1 MVEKNLAAYLTKKE
15 HSATSLHEFPCTN
28 ESCILT
34 FQSFAKLE
42 RHLNFGHHR
51 YKERNSTQLAM
62 VADKWVKRFEG
73 TVEQRSSNADK
84 INEGRQLE
92 SNLLKMGWAIPER
105 VQRRL
110 TAAQKEF
117 LNKLLD
123 DGEKSGNKVSAEK
136 AKQKMR
142 KQFDPEDYL
151 PVSTIKSYFS
161 RRASKKKKGEIVDDD
176 VSEDEDEVESEGE
189 SDEIDVEDL
198 ENQRAELNQKIKV
211 AVSGID
217 TQKDE
222 WIAIAYPRNW
232 FPAQFKQF
240 DEEQEE
246 AQVHFL
252 KRSTS
257 NVNWF
262 VWPEFCGEK
271 SDIARIDEGKFLLI
285 YQISS
290 MVSVL
295 FHRPIYQ
302 ISFNRHDK
310 T

>member
-1 MVEKNLAAYLTKKE
+1 M
-15 HSATSLHEFPCTN
+15 
-28 ESCILT
+28 
-34 FQSFAKLE
+34 E

-110 TAAQKEF
+110 TTAQKEF
-117 LNKLLD
+117 LHKLLD

-161 RRASKKKKGEIVDDD
+161 RRASKNKKGEIVDDD
-176 VSEDEDEVESEGE
+176 VSEDEDEVESEAE

-222 WIAIAYPRNW
+222 WIAIVYPRNW

-257 NVNWF
+257 NVKWF
-262 VWPEFCGEK
+262 VWPELCGEQ
-271 SDIARIDEGKFLLI
+271 SDIAWIDECKFLLI

-310 T
+310 A

>member
-1 MVEKNLAAYLTKKE
+1 MYDAMCKATTLSGFTVNVLDIKERKSYAKTKKIKNILKIHHVKYDYSDKSQTKFHVCNIGNIGPGKKIDTTSQPKVPKYEEKMKFYDGGEKFGFVSDKKE
-15 HSATSLHEFPCTN
+15 HSATSSHKSPCTN

-42 RHLNFGHHR
+42 RHLNFGHHC
-51 YKERNSTQLAM
+51 YKERNATKLAM

-142 KQFDPEDYL
+142 K
-151 PVSTIKSYFS
+151 TI
-161 RRASKKKKGEIVDDD
+161 
-176 VSEDEDEVESEGE
+176 
-189 SDEIDVEDL
+189 
-198 ENQRAELNQKIKV
+198 
-211 AVSGID
+211 
-217 TQKDE
+217 
-222 WIAIAYPRNW
+222 
-232 FPAQFKQF
+232 
-240 DEEQEE
+240 
-246 AQVHFL
+246 
-252 KRSTS
+252 
-257 NVNWF
+257 
-262 VWPEFCGEK
+262 
-271 SDIARIDEGKFLLI
+271 
-285 YQISS
+285 
-290 MVSVL
+290 
-295 FHRPIYQ
+295 
-302 ISFNRHDK
+302 
-310 T
+310 

>member
-1 MVEKNLAAYLTKKE
+1 M
-15 HSATSLHEFPCTN
+15 F
-28 ESCILT
+28 
-34 FQSFAKLE
+34 
-42 RHLNFGHHR
+42 
-51 YKERNSTQLAM
+51 
-62 VADKWVKRFEG
+62 
-73 TVEQRSSNADK
+73 
-84 INEGRQLE
+84 
-92 SNLLKMGWAIPER
+92 
-105 VQRRL
+105 
-110 TAAQKEF
+110 
-117 LNKLLD
+117 D
-123 DGEKSGNKVSAEK
+123 DGDKSGNKVSAEK
-136 AKQKMR
+136 AEQKKR
-142 KQFDPEDYL
+142 KQFDPKDYL
-151 PVSTIKSYFS
+151 PVSTIESYFS
-161 RRASKKKKGEIVDDD
+161 RRASKKKKGEIVDED
-176 VSEDEDEVESEGE
+176 VSEDEDEVESEAE

-262 VWPEFCGEK
+262 VWPELCGEQ
-271 SDIARIDEGKFLLI
+271 SDIAWIDEGKFLLI

>member
-1 MVEKNLAAYLTKKE
+1 
-15 HSATSLHEFPCTN
+15 
-28 ESCILT
+28 
-34 FQSFAKLE
+34 
-42 RHLNFGHHR
+42 
-51 YKERNSTQLAM
+51 
-62 VADKWVKRFEG
+62 
-73 TVEQRSSNADK
+73 
-84 INEGRQLE
+84 
-92 SNLLKMGWAIPER
+92 MGWAIPER
-105 VQRRL
+105 VQRKL

-117 LNKLLD
+117 LNKSFD

-136 AKQKMR
+136 NKQKMR
-142 KQFDPEDYL
+142 KQFDSEDYL

-161 RRASKKKKGEIVDDD
+161 RRASKKKKGEIIDDD
-176 VSEDEDEVESEGE
+176 VSEDEDEVESEAQ
-189 SDEIDVEDL
+189 SDEIDVDL
-198 ENQRAELNQKIKV
+198 EKQRAQLDQKIKV

-217 TQKDE
+217 IQKDE
-222 WIAIAYPRNW
+222 RIAIAYPRNW
-232 FPAQFKQF
+232 FPTQFKQF

-262 VWPEFCGEK
+262 VWPELCGEQ
-271 SDIARIDEGKFLLI
+271 SDIAWIDEGKFLLI